1 MLALS
6 AGLIFCF
13 CGFLGRLPK
22 GVTVNG
28 IDVGGKTRAEAA
40 RAVRESIVAELK
52 TKSLTVRGTSDR
64 VFTYPEIGYKDNL
77 QQLLKNVEKGREYTA
92 EVSYYL
98 NGISEITAGIC
109 NDESR
114 PVIEPYAAFN
124 SSGEAFTYYEGCDGL
139 KADRLKLLADIRAS
153 LSGDFCDVAVEVGTV
168 PRTGNM
174 SEVRY
179 NTRLLS
185 SYTTYFDGDNIPRS
199 HNIRL
204 AAERINGT
212 VLDGGAAF
220 SFNDIVGERTAA
232 RGFKKAKIIENGEFV
247 EGTGGGVCQVSTT
260 LFNAALRAGC
270 QFTEYHA
277 HSLAV
282 SYVPPS
288 CDAMVSGTYYDLK
301 FVNTTGYR
309 LYIRART
316 GSNYI
321 RFDIYGRGDGAEY
334 SYSSKVTG
342 RIAAPEEITDD
353 LSLVK
358 EGKDGTLSE
367 GYLTI
372 TRGGI
377 KKTVLFRKD
386 KYAPI
391 KRIVAEIDE
400 TEAPQN
406 GADN

>member
-179 NTRLLS
+179 NDTD
-185 SYTTYFDGDNIPRS
+185 TYVCIVE
-199 HNIRL
+199 L
-204 AAERINGT
+204 
-212 VLDGGAAF
+212 LDGGAAF